1 MRETLRRARTVGGS
15 PPTRRGHRTARVG
28 RGGHSASHVWPGAGA
43 AVGGTGL
50 PSRGDWWAGA
60 ARLWSEAPRECSVL
74 PVCQEDMKRPRCE
87 TRPVSASSN
96 SCQSCPQAQQTV
108 TSRSLIPVP
117 GPPCPVGAGPGPG
130 LPPCRTVTRTQPR
143 GSAKPQTALL
153 SSFFHPS
160 ASCLYLVDKDG
171 FFPSM
176 FVLKYRAHSE
186 ACEA

>member
-1 MRETLRRARTVGGS
+1 MWETLRRVGTVGGS
-15 PPTRRGHRTARVG
+15 PPPRRGHRTARAG

-96 SCQSCPQAQQTV
+96 SCQSCPQAQQAV

-117 GPPCPVGAGPGPG
+117 GH
-130 LPPCRTVTRTQPR
+130 RTQWGLGQAPGRLPAGRSLGHSLEGAPSPR
-143 GSAKPQTALL
+143 QLYSLP
-153 SSFFHPS
+153 FFILQHL
-160 ASCLYLVDKDG
+160 AYILWTRMG
-171 FFPSM
+171 FF
-176 FVLKYRAHSE
+176 
-186 ACEA
+186 